1 MKVFVP
7 ECVRHFLFL
16 CLTNVNDIYFFMSVL
31 FLSFIVVFIL
41 INLLYTIKIDESW
54 RLKLMSACQLFY
66 DHNVDKIKSANF
78 SLSFVSEIHDYDTRS
93 TYLQHLITCTFR
105 INIRRFCSTVIGC
118 YYWDDI
124 PISMRRKPAR
134 KHSKSAVFTYDFSQ
148 YLLMSSFDHVLL
160 IHLLLKVWFLHHR
173 KPLFYLQ

>member
-1 MKVFVP
+1 MCKTLFVS
-7 ECVRHFLFL
+7 V
-16 CLTNVNDIYFFMSVL
+16 CLTNVNDIYLFMSVL
-31 FLSFIVVFIL
+31 FLSFFVFFIL
-41 INLLYTIKIDESW
+41 INLLYTIKIHESW

-66 DHNVDKIKSANF
+66 DKIDKIKSANF

-134 KHSKSAVFTYDFSQ
+134 KHFKSAVFTYDFSQ
-148 YLLMSSFDHVLL
+148 YLLISSFDHVLL
-160 IHLLLKVWFLHHR
+160 IHLLLKVWFLHPR

>member
-1 MKVFVP
+1 MCKTLFVSVFDKREWYISFYV
-7 ECVRHFLFL
+7 CS
-16 CLTNVNDIYFFMSVL
+16 ISVVYRL
-31 FLSFIVVFIL
+31 FIL

-54 RLKLMSACQLFY
+54 RLKWMSACQLFY
-66 DHNVDKIKSANF
+66 DHIVDKIKSANF
-78 SLSFVSEIHDYDTRS
+78 SLSLVSEIHDYDTS

-105 INIRRFCSTVIGC
+105 ISIRRSCSTVIGC

-124 PISMRRKPAR
+124 PISMRRKPSR
-134 KHSKSAVFTYDFSQ
+134 KHFKSAVFTYDFSQ

>member
-1 MKVFVP
+1 MCKTLFVS
-7 ECVRHFLFL
+7 V
-16 CLTNVNDIYFFMSVL
+16 CLTNVNDIYLFMSVL
-31 FLSFIVVFIL
+31 FLSFIVFFIL

-54 RLKLMSACQLFY
+54 RLKWMSACQLFY
-66 DHNVDKIKSANF
+66 DHIVDKIKSANF
-78 SLSFVSEIHDYDTRS
+78 SLSLVSEIHDYDTS

-105 INIRRFCSTVIGC
+105 IDIRRFCSTVIGC

-124 PISMRRKPAR
+124 PISMRRKPSR
-134 KHSKSAVFTYDFSQ
+134 KHFKSAVFRYDFSQ
-148 YLLMSSFDHVLL
+148 YLSMSSFDHVLL

>member
-1 MKVFVP
+1 MCKTLFVSVFDKR
-7 ECVRHFLFL
+7 EWY
-16 CLTNVNDIYFFMSVL
+16 IFFMSVL

-78 SLSFVSEIHDYDTRS
+78 SLSFVSEIHDYDTS

-134 KHSKSAVFTYDFSQ
+134 KHFKSAVFTYDFSQ

-160 IHLLLKVWFLHHR
+160 IHLLLKVGFLHHR
-173 KPLFYLQ
+173 KPLCYRQ